1 MNGKTVKLLLADDSA
16 IVRRAICV
24 LLQDRTDIAVCGEA
38 GNYADLF
45 KMLNECAPD
54 IVLMD
59 LRMPGEDRF
68 DPAAIK
74 GQLHGSYLLA
84 MSFANDQETVSLAK
98 EYGALK
104 LLDKMQLGSTLIPA
118 IEECMQQND
127 RAHHAQVS

>member
-1 MNGKTVKLLLADDSA
+1 MNGNTVKLLLADDSA
-16 IVRRAICV
+16 IVRGAICA
-24 LLQDRTDIAVCGEA
+24 LLRDQTDIAVCGEV

-74 GQLHGSYLLA
+74 DQLHVSRLLA
-84 MSFANDQETVSLAK
+84 MSFANDQETASLAK

-104 LLDKMQLGSTLIPA
+104 LLDKMQLASTLLPA
-118 IEECMQQND
+118 IEECMQQS
-127 RAHHAQVS
+127 RTVHHG